1 MQWDTQHKPKPS
13 NPCNKNRIWKCL
25 RTYVSQG
32 TIYLGGRE
40 RMQKNRK
47 MLVKKS
53 TDLGTP
59 EQSYLGRYVYLTTPP
74 LCWMLNWITY
84 DKINK
89 D

>member
-1 MQWDTQHKPKPS
+1 MTQPNPC

-59 EQSYLGRYVYLTTPP
+59 EQS
-74 LCWMLNWITY
+74 
-84 DKINK
+84 
-89 D
+89 